1 MKKIF
6 LILALTALMSI
17 GVNAEENKV
26 DVQQQGESASAA
38 PESSTD
44 IPLFTDIEHP
54 SELNNNLG
62 DSFMAAFGMEVDAG
76 GSGEAAPSA
85 GKAANSRGKMGA
97 GMSNISSSVINQVS
111 PPFTPY
117 SYQHN
122 HQHSYQN
129 GSPK

>member
-26 DVQQQGESASAA
+26 DVQQQQQQEQSAPAA
-38 PESSTD
+38 PQS
-44 IPLFTDIEHP
+44 
-54 SELNNNLG
+54 NLA

-76 GSGEAAPSA
+76 GSGEAGP
-85 GKAANSRGKMGA
+85 GKSGASISRGKMGA

-122 HQHSYQN
+122 HQNSYQN